1 MPAQHRRTIRR
12 SRRRDTRRKNRNL
25 FSIKRNKLTYNLGN
39 NTKNK
44 LKKSKKSKIMTAR
57 IAGMINGEPYSGFMP
72 EGELAPVDTSE
83 AMDIGREVTR
93 TIMRDRERREEEE
106 RDMDQVR
113 ARIEAS
119 DRADQETVRIMVR
132 QLMQEDREGGGR
144 TILTLMETRLGRVAI
159 YKKKLVEGESRML
172 NKANYQREIAYFE
185 TREMLMSGRRTLE
198 EVERLANEAGE
209 LAAQVSRIKSLDEIM
224 IYPPTA
230 QQSFSSPELVEERAQ
245 RYMALTIAARDEM
258 LEAHRYYMID
268 KGNNVR
274 PGNVWQIE

>member
-1 MPAQHRRTIRR
+1 MPTQHRRTRR
-12 SRRRDTRRKNRNL
+12 TRRTRRRDTRRRDIRRKNK
-25 FSIKRNKLTYNLGN
+25 FTYNLGN

-44 LKKSKKSKIMTAR
+44 LKKLNKSKRSKIMRVR

-83 AMDIGREVTR
+83 AMDNGREATR
-93 TIMRDRERREEEE
+93 TRMRDRERQEEEE

-119 DRADQETVRIMVR
+119 DRANQETVRTMVR
-132 QLMQEDREGGGR
+132 QLMQEDREGGNR
-144 TILTLMETRLGRVAI
+144 TMLTLMETRLGRVAI
-159 YKKKLVEGESRML
+159 YKKKLVEGESVML
-172 NKANYQREIAYFE
+172 SRADYQREIAYFE
-185 TREMLMSGRRTLE
+185 THERLMSQRSGRTLE

-209 LAAQVSRIKSLDEIM
+209 LAARVSRIE
-224 IYPPTA
+224 
-230 QQSFSSPELVEERAQ
+230 SFNNI
-245 RYMALTIAARDEM
+245 MALTRAARDEM
-258 LEAHRYYMID
+258 LEAYRYYIID